1 MKLLITALGFAVLAY
16 ACQNDFIS
24 AQQVIE
30 RDTSLKLSGSKEEQ
44 AGSFTANDSYYFFTN
59 TGKQNAVDVKE
70 YHLRKRNSTTVKTRP
85 NVQVNESTAAKEV
98 VVNKNEKRSGVA
110 DVFPA
115 EDFLFLSL
123 IMVN

>member
-30 RDTSLKLSGSKEEQ
+30 RDTTLKLSGSKEEQ
-44 AGSFTANDSYYFFTN
+44 AGSFIANNSYYFFTN

-85 NVQVNESTAAKEV
+85 VQVNESTAAKEV
-98 VVNKNEKRSGVA
+98 VVNKNEKRSGAA